1 MDRAERR
8 PRRLLV
14 IFNPTAGR
22 RKRRRLRRW
31 IAALEALGAP
41 VTLRETQGPRDAE
54 ALARAAEPALFD
66 AVAVAGGDGTINEA
80 VNGLAVSPLPLA
92 IFPLGTANVLAAE
105 IGLPRRIDALARLAA
120 LAPPYPVWPGEAV
133 AEGASQGRRFLVMAG
148 IGFDAD
154 VVAALD
160 LALKRR
166 TGKLAYVVSILGRLR
181 DYRPAAYRAEL
192 DGAAIEAAS
201 LVAAKSH
208 FYGGRFVLAPEAR
221 LDDPT
226 LQVAVFR
233 SNGRAAALGYLAA
246 MGLGLLPRWPGF
258 EVTAARS
265 IDLSEPAGA
274 PVQLDGDIQLTLPVR
289 IRMAATP
296 LQLIRPSPS

>member
-1 MDRAERR
+1 MDQAERR

-14 IFNPTAGR
+14 IFNPTAGH
-22 RKRRRLRRW
+22 RKRRRLQRW
-31 IAALEALGAP
+31 IAALEALGAA
-41 VTLRETQGPRDAE
+41 VTLRETQAPRHAE

-80 VNGLAVSPLPLA
+80 VNGLAASALPLA
-92 IFPLGTANVLAAE
+92 ILPLGTANVLAAE
-105 IGLPRRIDALARLAA
+105 IGLPRGIDALARLAA
-120 LAPPYPVWPGEAV
+120 LGSPSPVWPGEALPV
-133 AEGASQGRRFLVMAG
+133 AAGEGRRFLVMAG

-192 DGAAIEAAS
+192 DGAVVEGAS

-208 FYGGRFVLAPEAR
+208 FYGGRFVLAPKAR
-221 LDDPT
+221 LDDPV
-226 LQVAVFR
+226 LQVAIFQ
-233 SNGRAAALGYLAA
+233 SAGRAAAMGYLAA
-246 MGLGLLPRWPGF
+246 MGLGLLPYW
-258 EVTAARS
+258 RS
-265 IDLSEPAGA
+265 FRVVPATSLRLSEPAGA
-274 PVQLDGDIQLTLPVR
+274 PVQLDGDIQLTLP
-289 IRMAATP
+289 IRLRVAATP
-296 LQLIRPSPS
+296 LSLIRPLP

>member
-1 MDRAERR
+1 MDQAERR

-22 RKRRRLRRW
+22 RKTRRLRRW
-31 IAALEALGAP
+31 LAALAALGAP
-41 VTLRETQGPRDAE
+41 VALRETNGPRHAE
-54 ALARAAEPALFD
+54 GLAREADPARFD

-80 VNGLAVSPLPLA
+80 VNGLTLSPLPLA

-105 IGLPRRIDALARLAA
+105 IGLPRGITPLARLAVF
-120 LAPPYPVWPGEAV
+120 APASPVWPGEAV
-133 AEGASQGRRFLVMAG
+133 AEGASAGRRFLVMAG
-148 IGFDAD
+148 VGFDAD

-192 DGAAIEAAS
+192 DGDTLEAAS

-208 FYGGRFVLAPEAR
+208 FYGGRFVLSPEAR
-221 LDDPT
+221 LDDP
-226 LQVAVFR
+226 LFQVAVFR
-233 SNGRAAALGYLAA
+233 GGGRVAAVGYMTA
-246 MGLGLLPRWPGF
+246 MGLGLLPHWPSF
-258 EVTAARS
+258 AVIPAKS
-265 IDLSEPAGA
+265 IYLSEPVGA
-274 PVQLDGDIQLTLPVR
+274 PVQLDGDIQVTLPVR
-289 IRMAATP
+289 LRIAATP
-296 LQLIRPSPS
+296 LQLIRPLP

>member
-22 RKRRRLRRW
+22 RKTRRFRRW
-31 IAALEALGAP
+31 LAALEALGAP
-41 VTLRETQGPRDAE
+41 VALRETNGPRHAE
-54 ALARAAEPALFD
+54 ALACGADPALFD
-66 AVAVAGGDGTINEA
+66 GVAVAGGDGTINEA
-80 VNGLAVSPLPLA
+80 VNGLAASPLPLA

-105 IGLPRRIDALARLAA
+105 IGLPRGIEALARLAA
-120 LAPPYPVWPGEAV
+120 FAPASPVWPGEAV
-133 AEGASQGRRFLVMAG
+133 AEGASAGRRFLVMAG
-148 IGFDAD
+148 VGFDAD

-192 DGAAIEAAS
+192 DGSALEVAS

-221 LDDPT
+221 LDDPL

-233 SNGRAAALGYLAA
+233 SAGRVAAVGYMAA
-246 MGLGLLPRWPGF
+246 MGLGLLPRWPSF
-258 EVTAARS
+258 AVIAAKS
-265 IDLSEPAGA
+265 IHLSEPAGA
-274 PVQLDGDIQLTLPVR
+274 PMQLDGDIQLTLPVR
-289 IRMAATP
+289 LRIAATP
-296 LQLIRPSPS
+296 LSLIRSLP